1 MTARPLNRWRRLGG
15 KEKAELMG
23 FTRDHPPP
31 FEDTVPVRSYKL
43 TTAGR
48 TLLDTHP
55 EVMAKHQKKS

>member
-1 MTARPLNRWRRLGG
+1 
-15 KEKAELMG
+15 MG
-23 FTRDHPPP
+23 FTRDTPP